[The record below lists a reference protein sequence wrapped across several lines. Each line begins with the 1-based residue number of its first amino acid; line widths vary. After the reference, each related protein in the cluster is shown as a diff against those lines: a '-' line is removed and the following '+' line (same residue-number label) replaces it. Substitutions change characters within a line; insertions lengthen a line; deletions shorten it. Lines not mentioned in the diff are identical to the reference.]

1 MIKGYGV
8 SEGDT
13 FQVIYETP
21 VLWAETSKG
30 LKKFWQGHVVEE
42 PSGVYTYTDY
52 WQELVDGSKSKKQTS
67 APTIIEAKNVG
78 KSNETD
84 PKDQGI
90 SEMKSQMKRQIDK
103 GYAEVGQVSQKLVLP
118 MLAHKFSEKS
128 HVVTY
133 PCSIQPK
140 ADGCRA
146 MTDGRIMWSRKGI
159 EFPQDCVQ
167 HILDELPD
175 LNGLII
181 DGELILPGNGLLQD
195 TMKAVKKFRPGVSTE
210 LLFRVYDVVSD
221 QGYDHRLAK
230 ASEIVGK
237 SGEHVKLMTTL
248 TLQSEDDIWPI
259 HEGFV
264 RAGWEGSMVRTH
276 QQGYKAGHR
285 SSSLLKVKDF
295 LEEEFLC
302 TGVEQG
308 TGKFAGAAILV
319 FETPAGRSFKAAPL
333 GTMQE
338 RQAYWENSETA
349 VGKRWTIRFQSWTD
363 DKIPFHARAVNIRDE
378 ALQG

>member
-1 MIKGYGV
+1 MI
-8 SEGDT
+8 
-13 FQVIYETP
+13 IYETP

-30 LKKFWQGHVVEE
+30 NKKYWQGFVAEDNGQVTTFTRYRQLLGEDDNGE
-42 PSGVYTYTDY
+42 PLFSKL
-52 WQELVDGSKSKKQTS
+52 QES
-67 APTIIEAKNVG
+67 APTVIEAKNIG
-78 KSNETD
+78 KANETSL
-84 PKDQGI
+84 KDQGI
-90 SEMKSQMKRQIDK
+90 SEMKSQMKKQIDK
-103 GYAEVGQVSQKLVLP
+103 GYAEEGKTSQKLTLP

-128 HVVTY
+128 HIVTY

-146 MTDGRIMWSRKGI
+146 MTDGKIMWSRKGI

-175 LNGLII
+175 LNGLIL
-181 DGELILPGNGLLQD
+181 DGELILPNNGLLQD
-195 TMKAVKKFRPGVSTE
+195 TMKAVKKFRPDVSPT

-230 ASEIVGK
+230 ASEIVGR

-248 TLQSEDDIWPI
+248 TLQNEDDIWPI

-264 RAGWEGSMVRTH
+264 KAGWEGSMVRTH
-276 QQGYKAGHR
+276 QEGYKEGHR

-295 LEEEFLC
+295 LEEEFEC
-302 TGVEQG
+302 IGVEQG
-308 TGKFAGAAILV
+308 SGKFAGAAILV
-319 FETPAGRSFKAAPL
+319 CKTKEGREFKATPV
-333 GTMQE
+333 GTMQT
-338 RQAYWENSETA
+338 RQGYWEHPEE
-349 VGKRWTIRFQSWTD
+349 VIGKQWTIRFQSWTD
-363 DKIPFHARAVNIRDE
+363 DKIPFHARAINARDE